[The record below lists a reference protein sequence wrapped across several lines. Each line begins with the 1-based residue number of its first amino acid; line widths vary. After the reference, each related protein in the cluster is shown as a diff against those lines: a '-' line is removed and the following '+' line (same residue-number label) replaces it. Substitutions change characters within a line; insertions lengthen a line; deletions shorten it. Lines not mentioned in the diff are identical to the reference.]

1 MASEYSFLNESA
13 HATKG
18 SSSGTSND
26 GDSFFASST
35 LKDDD
40 DDDVGSSNATNG
52 STIASLPPPPST
64 SKPSFLLCSKS
75 KTKLS
80 HFAHRWTLDNFSQLY
95 HYNISS
101 TTKFTSPSNKDLLFR
116 LSLVPK
122 GDVAEKEGNGDYLAL
137 NLALEKSPKST
148 LNAFIKLSILDN
160 SNVKTNTQYYEL
172 ELSGSANFQLD
183 QFIRVDTLL
192 NDDDTGFLPD
202 DRLTLYLELSYDSD
216 EANVFDLAQ
225 IEKRSQ
231 SRLVTDFANW
241 LDLELMTD
249 ATLLLDGKQFHVHKA
264 ILSARSPIFSALFLS
279 EDQKDGDN
287 TVILEKINDVEADVF
302 LEILRYI
309 YTGKVQ
315 ALDQLAEKVYEAA
328 DKVRCS
334 VILPHQSMHLI
345 SDTLLVLPL

>member
-1 MASEYSFLNESA
+1 MASEYGFHNESA

-26 GDSFFASST
+26 GDSFFATST

-40 DDDVGSSNATNG
+40 DDDLDVGSSNATNG
-52 STIASLPPPPST
+52 STIASLPPPSST
-64 SKPSFLLCSKS
+64 STPSFLLCSKS
-75 KTKLS
+75 KTRLF
-80 HFAHRWTLDNFSQLY
+80 HFAHRWTLDNFSKLY

-122 GDVAEKEGNGDYLAL
+122 GDVTEKDGSGDVDYLAL
-137 NLALEKSPKST
+137 NLALEKSPKNT
-148 LNAFIKLSILDN
+148 LNAFIKLSILDD

-172 ELSGSANFQLD
+172 ELAGSANYQLD

-216 EANVFDLAQ
+216 EANVLDLAQ
-225 IEKRSQ
+225 IEKNSQ
-231 SRLVTDFANW
+231 SRMVTDFANW

-264 ILSARSPIFSALFLS
+264 ILSARSPIFAALFLS
-279 EDQKDGDN
+279 EPQKDGDS
-287 TVILEKINDVEADVF
+287 TAILEKINDVEADVF

-328 DKVRCS
+328 HKVRGS
-334 VILPHQSMHLI
+334 VNLPHQAC
-345 SDTLLVLPL
+345 T